1 MISVQL
7 SNVSIVLGARR
18 IFEDLTWEIQHDQK
32 IGLIG
37 PNGAGKSSIFKLIL
51 GEYTPE
57 PGGAVSRARGVRLG
71 CLPQQIIEEAMPA
84 GMTAGHSGAPPA
96 GGRLDPAQ
104 TALAAA
110 LEGDPR
116 VAQAQAELEQVEASL
131 GDPAVYANPRALERA
146 LHAQQRLLEEYQGLG
161 GDTYP
166 ERVRQ
171 TLLGLGL
178 PEGDLDKP
186 LALLSGGQKK
196 LVGLARV
203 LLAHPSVLLLDEP
216 DNHLDLAGKVYLEK
230 LIREYPGAV
239 VIISHDRYLLDAAVS
254 HIAELEDGR
263 LTTFPGNYSE
273 YMFDKEN
280 RLARQEELFRAQ
292 QHQIDR
298 LQAAIKRL
306 AIWGKVY
313 DNEKFAA
320 RAKTMQKRLDKMEK
334 IDRPVLER
342 PRMDLQLTGW
352 RGSHK
357 VLELIGVG
365 KSFDGQQVLRGL
377 NQTLWRGERVGLIG
391 PNGSGKSVLIRL
403 ILGLDAPDRGEIVVG
418 PSVTAGYYAQEH
430 ETLDLGQTV
439 IDAVRAAGSL
449 SEASAVSFLIR
460 YLFTYRQ
467 VSQKIAELSG
477 GERSRLQLALLVLSG
492 ANFLLLDEPT
502 NNLDIASAET
512 LEAAL
517 DDFEGTVL
525 VISHDRYFLDR
536 CVQRILAI
544 EEGGLVEYLG
554 GYSDYL
560 ASASRRQG

>member
-1 MISVQL
+1 
-7 SNVSIVLGARR
+7 
-18 IFEDLTWEIQHDQK
+18 
-32 IGLIG
+32 
-37 PNGAGKSSIFKLIL
+37 
-51 GEYTPE
+51 
-57 PGGAVSRARGVRLG
+57 
-71 CLPQQIIEEAMPA
+71 
-84 GMTAGHSGAPPA
+84 
-96 GGRLDPAQ
+96 
-104 TALAAA
+104 
-110 LEGDPR
+110 
-116 VAQAQAELEQVEASL
+116 
-131 GDPAVYANPRALERA
+131 
-146 LHAQQRLLEEYQGLG
+146 
-161 GDTYP
+161 
-166 ERVRQ
+166 
-171 TLLGLGL
+171 
-178 PEGDLDKP
+178 
-186 LALLSGGQKK
+186 
-196 LVGLARV
+196 
-203 LLAHPSVLLLDEP
+203 
-216 DNHLDLAGKVYLEK
+216 
-230 LIREYPGAV
+230 
-239 VIISHDRYLLDAAVS
+239 
-254 HIAELEDGR
+254 
-263 LTTFPGNYSE
+263 
-273 YMFDKEN
+273 
-280 RLARQEELFRAQ
+280 
-292 QHQIDR
+292 
-298 LQAAIKRL
+298 
-306 AIWGKVY
+306 
-313 DNEKFAA
+313 
-320 RAKTMQKRLDKMEK
+320 MEK